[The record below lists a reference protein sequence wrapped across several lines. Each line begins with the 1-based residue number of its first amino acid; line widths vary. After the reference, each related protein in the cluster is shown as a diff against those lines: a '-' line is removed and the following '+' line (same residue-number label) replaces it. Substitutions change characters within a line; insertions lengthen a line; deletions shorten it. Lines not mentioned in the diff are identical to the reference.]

1 MDGVVSGRPTTG
13 RGQQATEVARGQ
25 RSATSD
31 PPPAAAVEGT
41 ATDHFGRHAALENTA
56 AVGNPSPV
64 LDLHARARAVRLVLT
79 DSDGVLTDNGVYYSA
94 RGEEMKRFSIR
105 DGMGVER
112 LRKLAGVEVGIITGE
127 ISGAVE
133 QRAAKLQI
141 SELHLGIKDKANLL
155 DQILARTGLEPREVA
170 FIGDDT
176 NDVEIMGRVGLAGC
190 PADAT
195 PFARAA
201 AHFVCPSQ
209 GGHGAFRDFAELII
223 AAKG

>member
-1 MDGVVSGRPTTG
+1 MVDGRQNTEVVSGQWSVISEPLPVVI
-13 RGQQATEVARGQ
+13 A
-25 RSATSD
+25 
-31 PPPAAAVEGT
+31 EGT
-41 ATDHFGRHAALENTA
+41 STDQFGRHTALENTA
-56 AVGNPSPV
+56 AVHSPSSD
-64 LDLHARARAVRLVLT
+64 LDLRERARAVRLVLT

-112 LRKLAGVEVGIITGE
+112 LRKLAGVDVGIITGE
-127 ISGAVE
+127 LSGAVE

-141 SELHLGIKDKANLL
+141 SELHLGIKDKATLL
-155 DQILARTGLEPREVA
+155 DQILARLGLEAREVA

-176 NDVEIMGRVGLAGC
+176 NDLEIMGRVGLAGC

-223 AAKG
+223 SAKG